1 MQEGKSVLVRPLP
14 PQAWPL
20 AITVPLSDFLAG
32 SKPAGRAER
41 LTVDSLVG
49 DNVLAPIAAVEP
61 KIAGEETIK
70 GVRCL
75 RLELQQEDAEDGERF
90 LVRLWLA
97 KDKHLIPARQ
107 QVLSDTDNGPLLVS
121 ESRVDAWLEV
131 KPTVWL
137 PKHITFVTYD
147 AGPGKTRRE
156 SRRETFAL
164 EKANLD
170 VKYPPTFFRDLQ
182 FPPELPVFTIKEG
195 RLEGSFHKSAEPPD
209 GEARLKEIAE
219 QLRQEEARYN
229 RLSVNAAELRTTNPL
244 FGDIGK
250 IRKTKMHS
258 LLFNEQ
264 AYTDARHETWRFDGT
279 FRPMLWTEAFDGRYY
294 RTYGRHP
301 PEHMKGGYAWVCLQN
316 LFVQGNTLV
325 PVMLRPH
332 SALVPGGTSYRRL
345 ADILWPAPG
354 SVPPPFEKKVEYLG
368 EAKAGQLTCEVL
380 CVRSAFGRESPFKFL
395 YWLAKDRNLIPVQFE
410 EYRGDATLPVR
421 LEVVDQFQEPSH
433 GVWYPAHRRAYIF
446 RQQIPPAVRR
456 GLPIRRP
463 VLGLSR
469 PIGLTR
475 TRRAAGHLQPAHRR
489 RSDRSAVL
497 RQDGQA
503 HRQDHSERRQRPANA
518 GRKLARPEPCD
529 QCPATLRRGVAAFS
543 MRYRAEAVRMR
554 SAWSMT
560 AGVASDCSSR
570 AFCATSTYRAGSA

>member
-75 RLELQQEDAEDGERF
+75 RLELQQEEVEDGERF

-131 KPTVWL
+131 KPNVWL

-170 VKYPPTFFRDLQ
+170 VKYPLKFFRDLQ

-195 RLEGSFHKSAEPPD
+195 RLEG
-209 GEARLKEIAE
+209 
-219 QLRQEEARYN
+219 
-229 RLSVNAAELRTTNPL
+229 
-244 FGDIGK
+244 
-250 IRKTKMHS
+250 
-258 LLFNEQ
+258 
-264 AYTDARHETWRFDGT
+264 
-279 FRPMLWTEAFDGRYY
+279 
-294 RTYGRHP
+294 
-301 PEHMKGGYAWVCLQN
+301 
-316 LFVQGNTLV
+316 
-325 PVMLRPH
+325 
-332 SALVPGGTSYRRL
+332 
-345 ADILWPAPG
+345 
-354 SVPPPFEKKVEYLG
+354 
-368 EAKAGQLTCEVL
+368 
-380 CVRSAFGRESPFKFL
+380 KF
-395 YWLAKDRNLIPVQFE
+395 PQV
-410 EYRGDATLPVR
+410 
-421 LEVVDQFQEPSH
+421 
-433 GVWYPAHRRAYIF
+433 RRAA
-446 RQQIPPAVRR
+446 RRGGPAQRDCRATPPGRGPLQPALGKRRRTPNHEPAVRR
-456 GLPIRRP
+456 YWKNPQNQNALALVQRAGVYRCAARDLAIRWHVSP
-463 VLGLSR
+463 HALD
-469 PIGLTR
+469 
-475 TRRAAGHLQPAHRR
+475 RR
-489 RSDRSAVL
+489 RS
-497 RQDGQA
+497 
-503 HRQDHSERRQRPANA
+503 
-518 GRKLARPEPCD
+518 
-529 QCPATLRRGVAAFS
+529 
-543 MRYRAEAVRMR
+543 
-554 SAWSMT
+554 T
-560 AGVASDCSSR
+560 AGTTALT
-570 AFCATSTYRAGSA
+570 AAIPPNI